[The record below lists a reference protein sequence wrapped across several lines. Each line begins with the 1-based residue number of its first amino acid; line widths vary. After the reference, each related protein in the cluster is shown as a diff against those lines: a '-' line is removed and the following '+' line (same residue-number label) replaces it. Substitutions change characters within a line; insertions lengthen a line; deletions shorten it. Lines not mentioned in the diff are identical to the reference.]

1 MKSKAAPPYPGPDC
15 QAGLAEKLL
24 FLFVG
29 IHGFRVT
36 IFSSTLTFEPVIGY
50 FSSKKIQSHLQLQ
63 EARIS
68 KFLSHGLADQFFL
81 NFRLTPTMPT
91 NPKLKRSRRVEP

>member
-1 MKSKAAPPYPGPDC
+1 VVTIVKESELTARVDMKSKAAPPYPGPDC

-29 IHGFRVT
+29 VHRFRVT

-63 EARIS
+63 DTRIS
-68 KFLSHGLADQFFL
+68 KWSII
-81 NFRLTPTMPT
+81 
-91 NPKLKRSRRVEP
+91 